1 MAIDNNYYSGNIAST
16 GNILL
21 NHTLVIHNF
30 IISYDAANYHNIRL
44 NVTIYWIIYAVV
56 CCFRIGLVASWLPIV
71 IVHSNRYWVFTQC
84 WIKINIQKSQG
95 IGRGFGVSN
104 LSPLTVRQARLAPS
118 NQKFFVRTAAHF
130 VEARQPYVICVK
142 KHSTLCDKADNL

>member
-44 NVTIYWIIYAVV
+44 NVTIY
-56 CCFRIGLVASWLPIV
+56 
-71 IVHSNRYWVFTQC
+71 
-84 WIKINIQKSQG
+84 
-95 IGRGFGVSN
+95 
-104 LSPLTVRQARLAPS
+104 
-118 NQKFFVRTAAHF
+118 
-130 VEARQPYVICVK
+130 
-142 KHSTLCDKADNL
+142 